1 MTTIFC
7 AHPQYR
13 LGAHVSLLDTVYSTV
28 FSALNQGMTAMQIF
42 LGSPQSFQRRKV
54 AEDDANK
61 TSRLLYRFNAHL
73 FSHAPYVYNLANEN
87 ANHSGIIRS
96 LETEMQTVTTLGGK
110 GVVLHPGSN
119 AEVASG
125 IRNIAEALSQI
136 AFTPGNC
143 LLLENMA
150 GQGNV
155 LGNTVQQL
163 AEMWNGV
170 YALKPSSAQHIHF
183 CIDTAH
189 LWGKGECHLDTLE
202 GVCTFFEGLDQ
213 LVLGNGERF
222 SDRVRLIH
230 LNDSSVKFGS
240 RVDRHALISEGEI
253 WKAEANLPALKEWM
267 DEWTRRGVPM
277 VMETDPSDIQKF
289 WW

>member
-1 MTTIFC
+1 MIIFC
-7 AHPQYR
+7 AHPHYR
-13 LGAHVSLLDTVYSTV
+13 LGAHVPLQETVYSTV
-28 FSALNQGMTAMQIF
+28 FHALNQGMTAFQIF

-54 AEDDANK
+54 SDDDAARTN
-61 TSRLLYRFNAHL
+61 RLLHRFNAHL

-96 LETEMQTVTTLGGK
+96 LQQEMQTVTALGGK
-110 GVVLHPGSN
+110 GIVLHPGSHADPAN
-119 AEVASG
+119 G
-125 IRNIAEALSQI
+125 IRNISEALSHI
-136 AFTPGNC
+136 EFTPGDC

-155 LGNTVQQL
+155 LGSTVQQL
-163 AEMWNGV
+163 GEMWNGV
-170 YALKPSSAQHIHF
+170 YALKPGTAAHIHF

-189 LWGKGECHLDTLE
+189 LWGKGECRLDTVD
-202 GVCTFFEGLDQ
+202 GVRAFFDDLDK
-213 LVLGNGERF
+213 LILHDGGRF

-230 LNDSSVKFGS
+230 LNDSEVKFGS